1 MHHIAGQWRDC
12 GNVFPDGFAP
22 GNREWSGSTR
32 FDPDTG
38 NVTVWFTAAGRRGA
52 KVPGFEQ
59 RLFHATGQLDLSGA
73 QPTITHWQDLTQT
86 VENDGSYYCDLA
98 VNPGVPGR
106 IKGFRDPYWFRD
118 PVNGSDYI
126 LFTGSKSVATSQ
138 SLYDGVIGIAAAQ
151 TEYNAEPYT
160 LLPPLLDA
168 DGLANELERPH
179 VIVQDG
185 HYYLFWS
192 SQSHIFHPDGPNA
205 PTGLYGMVGPSLFGP
220 YQPLNGT
227 GLVLANPAAEP
238 RQCYAWQVIPS
249 DRDCLEVISFVDYWG
264 LQGRDPS
271 SDPVLKAQ
279 QFGGTI
285 APLVRIELSGATTR
299 ILTEAR

>member
-1 MHHIAGQWRDC
+1 
-12 GNVFPDGFAP
+12 
-22 GNREWSGSTR
+22 
-32 FDPDTG
+32 
-38 NVTVWFTAAGRRGA
+38 
-52 KVPGFEQ
+52 
-59 RLFHATGQLDLSGA
+59 
-73 QPTITHWQDLTQT
+73 
-86 VENDGSYYCDLA
+86 
-98 VNPGVPGR
+98 
-106 IKGFRDPYWFRD
+106 
-118 PVNGSDYI
+118 
-126 LFTGSKSVATSQ
+126 
-138 SLYDGVIGIAAAQ
+138 
-151 TEYNAEPYT
+151 
-160 LLPPLLDA
+160 
-168 DGLANELERPH
+168 
-179 VIVQDG
+179 
-185 HYYLFWS
+185 
-192 SQSHIFHPDGPNA
+192 
-205 PTGLYGMVGPSLFGP
+205 MVGPSLFGP